1 MEIRQLEC
9 LVACAQTKSFKK
21 AASNLYTSQSN
32 VSKIIASLEKELGK
46 KIFERKQYG
55 IELTSKGRQVY
66 KQALSILE
74 STARIRDDIEDDDGE
89 ELRVVFQPSSWF
101 ATAFCQYY
109 MQYADDTQR
118 FYMTSAP
125 LEDIIRRISNNQ
137 DQLGF
142 AYIED
147 TQFERL
153 QDMMTGNHI
162 GFYVLKKAKTVL
174 YYSGNIDPT
183 MRADLPLI
191 QGIEDSYSGLSLW
204 KERMVNQEIRQKLRV
219 VITTNSDYIMQEILK
234 KTKLSNISPEYLSHS
249 DFAFRNKTSR
259 LEGTDQSIQFIC
271 MFRNDCAMEPLAR
284 KFFSYIKQYI
294 EEE

>member
-21 AASNLYTSQSN
+21 AAIVLYTSQSN

-46 KIFERKQYG
+46 KLFERVQYG
-55 IELTSKGRQVY
+55 IELTPKGRQVY

-74 STARIRDDIEDDDGE
+74 STAKIREDVEKDDAE
-89 ELRVVFQPSSWF
+89 ELRVAFQPSSWF
-101 ATAFCQYY
+101 ATAFCKYY
-109 MQYADDTQR
+109 MQHAEETQC
-118 FYMTSAP
+118 FYMTSVP
-125 LEDIIRRISNNQ
+125 VDDIIRRISNNQ

-147 TQFERL
+147 TQLEKL
-153 QDMMTGNHI
+153 QDMLANNHI
-162 GFYVLKKAKTVL
+162 GYYVLKKAKTVL

-183 MRADLPLI
+183 VRADLPLI
-191 QGIEDSYSGLSLW
+191 QGSEDHYSGLSLW

-219 VITTNSDYIMQEILK
+219 VITTNSDYIMQEVLK
-234 KTKLSNISPEYLSHS
+234 NTNLSNISPEYLSHNEFS
-249 DFAFRNKTSR
+249 LRNKTRR
-259 LEGTDQSIQFIC
+259 LEGTDQFIQFIC
-271 MFRNDCAMEPLAR
+271 MFRNDCSMEPLPR
-284 KFFSYIKQYI
+284 KFFNFIRQYI